1 MLSDSIFESIVSILQ
16 AVRDYD
22 YSPDHK
28 NRIVMSLTHLYL
40 VQWTLDRL
48 HGDMNS
54 TYYDARKYATEQFNL
69 ARAGLH
75 PHTEDNY

>member
-22 YSPDHK
+22 YSTEHK
-28 NRIVMSLTHLYL
+28 NRIILSLTHLYMI
-40 VQWTLDRL
+40 QWRLDRL
-48 HGDMNS
+48 SGDMNS
-54 TYYDARKYATEQFNL
+54 TYYDAKQYATKQFNL

-75 PHTEDNY
+75 PDTEDSF